1 MEGEGIIIVEE
12 LFSSELDF
20 LSENLKSLQQ
30 PELIDLLW
38 QHFFAL
44 VKPTIQIDLNFP

>member
-20 LSENLKSLQQ
+20 LSENLKFLVGVFFVKSLVSLSQ
-30 PELIDLLW
+30 
-38 QHFFAL
+38 AA
-44 VKPTIQIDLNFP
+44 N